1 MCSEWGVEMI
11 ITTEGTFTQR
21 IKKNIN
27 AVSFQRAIK

>member
-1 MCSEWGVEMI
+1 MCSKWGVEMI
-11 ITTEGTFTQR
+11 ITTEGTFTQQ